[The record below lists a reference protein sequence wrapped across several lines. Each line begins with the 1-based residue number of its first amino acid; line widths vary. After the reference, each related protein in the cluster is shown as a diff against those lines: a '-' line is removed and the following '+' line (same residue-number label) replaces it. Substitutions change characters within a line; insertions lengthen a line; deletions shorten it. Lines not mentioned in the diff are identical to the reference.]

1 MFNKLFFAALI
12 GCLFSFSS
20 CEKEEET
27 FQPRN
32 LCSWTPEGNILL
44 FTTTSPSTCDIVGFE
59 TPDSITEDLTL
70 PSEIYFENCTYA
82 VNRIAP
88 YAFWFNNC
96 LHSVVVSE
104 GITAV
109 GREAFRRCDS
119 LETVVLSDGVKSLGL
134 NCFMDSRK
142 LATINLPS
150 SITTIDNMSFVGCT
164 SLKNVRFE
172 ASVDTLHF
180 AVFQDCDSLREIH
193 LPEGIRIVE
202 GAAFAYSGLRELI
215 LPEGITT
222 VCDHLVNQCHHLKH
236 ISFPSTVTMLDFEYM
251 DCDSL
256 EYLDVKALTPPS
268 LTMYSSSIYQ
278 KVKLRVPAASLEAYK
293 NAKIWRCFKCIEALP
308 E

>member
-1 MFNKLFFAALI
+1 MFNKLFFATLI
-12 GCLFSFSS
+12 CSLFAFSS
-20 CEKEEET
+20 CERYDDS
-27 FQPRN
+27 FQSRN
-32 LCSWTPEGNILL
+32 VCCWTPKGNILL

-59 TPDSITEDLTL
+59 TPDSIMEDLTL
-70 PSEIYFENCTYA
+70 PSEIYFENRAYT
-82 VNRIAP
+82 VNRIAS
-88 YAFWFNNC
+88 YAFWFNSC

-142 LATINLPS
+142 LATINLQS

-180 AVFQDCDSLREIH
+180 AVFQDCDSLRDIH

-202 GAAFAYSGLRELI
+202 GQVFAYSGLRELI
-215 LPEGITT
+215 LPEGVTT
-222 VCDHLVNQCHHLKH
+222 VHTDIVNHCEDLKH
-236 ISFPSTVTMLDFEYM
+236 ISFPSTVKSLELQHL

-256 EYLDVKALTPPS
+256 EYFDVKAISPPY
-268 LTMYSSSIYQ
+268 LYLYFFCLNEDM
-278 KVKLRVPAASLEAYK
+278 KVRVPAESLEAYRK
-293 NAKIWRCFKCIEALP
+293 AEVWRSLNIEALP
-308 E
+308 D